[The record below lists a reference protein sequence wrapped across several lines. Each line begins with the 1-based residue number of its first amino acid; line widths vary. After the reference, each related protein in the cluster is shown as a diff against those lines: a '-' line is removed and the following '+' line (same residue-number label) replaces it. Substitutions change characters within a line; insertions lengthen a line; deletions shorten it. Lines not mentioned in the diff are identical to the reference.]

1 MIIDS
6 DGHFF
11 ETEEIFDKYMEPA
24 LRNYRPRLLG
34 DEQGHNFWV
43 VDGQTSY
50 KRPTIKG
57 AGAPGTAAPPGKA
70 LQSARRASPGSQTLT
85 NLKERL
91 VDLDREKIDLQFIY
105 PSFLLHAN
113 SWPDGVLGNGIC
125 RAYNTWLNEACNQ
138 APDRLKA
145 VGVVTLLDPEGAAKE
160 ITRLNDMGVK
170 AVMINGTAGA
180 RRLDHPEHDV
190 FFAACD
196 RVGMPIAVHFSLQFP
211 FVDKLFEHH
220 FPNRVLAGIFPI
232 MAGLTSVLCSGL
244 LDRFQNLKFAFL
256 EGGISWVPAH
266 VERMD
271 DHFENP
277 RYGAKDLLSHPPSDY
292 LKSGR
297 IFFGCEGNEAIAAED
312 RERSRRGSLYVF
324 FRLSPRRPQRRHGV
338 GAQGSQ
344 RYRRRGAPET
354 VRGQRAPFLR
364 SVAVPAGPAMEKKA
378 NESRSLSIR

>member
-1 MIIDS
+1 MIIDG

-11 ETEEIFDKYMEPA
+11 ETEEIFEKCMEPQ
-24 LRNYRPRLLG
+24 LRNYRPRLLT
-34 DEQGHNFWV
+34 DELGHNFWV

-91 VDLDREKIDLQFIY
+91 ADLDREEIDLQFIY
-105 PSFLLHAN
+105 PSFLLHVN
-113 SWPDGVLGNGIC
+113 SWPDGILAMAVC
-125 RAYNTWLNEACNQ
+125 RAYNTWLAEACNQ

-145 VGVVTLLDPEGAAKE
+145 VGVVSLQDASGAAKE
-160 ITRLNDMGVK
+160 VTRLGEMGVM

-180 RRLDHPEHDV
+180 KRLDHPDHEV
-190 FFAACD
+190 FFAEAD
-196 RVGMPIAVHFSLQFP
+196 RLKMSVAVHFSLQFP
-211 FVDKLFEHH
+211 VVDQLFEHH
-220 FPNRVLAGIFPI
+220 FPNRVLAGILPI

-244 LDRFQNLKFAFL
+244 LDRYPNLKFAFL

-277 RYGAKDLLSHPPSDY
+277 RYGAKDLISHPPSEY
-292 LKSGR
+292 LKTGR
-297 IFFGCEGNEAIAAED
+297 IFFGCEGNEPFLSRVIDEVGED
-312 RERSRRGSLYVF
+312 LFMFSSDFPHADRTEGTARLLRERKDIPDPVRKKLLEENARRFYGL
-324 FRLSPRRPQRRHGV
+324 
-338 GAQGSQ
+338 
-344 RYRRRGAPET
+344 
-354 VRGQRAPFLR
+354 
-364 SVAVPAGPAMEKKA
+364 
-378 NESRSLSIR
+378 